1 MKTFKDHLLT
11 EGSGFEK
18 DVHPSYYEKHPEY
31 TGGGWFTDVLKFNDY
46 LMNPKSYYHKR
57 AVRSPQ
63 HPVTGRKELQLR
75 MKDKRMADA
84 QFKRE
89 YEIAI
94 NKPMDTE
101 LIAIVKAA
109 KARRKA

>member
-1 MKTFKDHLLT
+1 MKQYKEFIA
-11 EGSGFEK
+11 ESSGFDK
-18 DVHPSYYEKHPEY
+18 DVHSSYYDKFPEY
-31 TGGGWFTDVLKFNDY
+31 TGGGWFTDVHKFNDY
-46 LMNPKSYYHKR
+46 LMDPTSYYHKR

-63 HPVTGRKELQLR
+63 HPVTGKKELQFR

>member
-1 MKTFKDHLLT
+1 MREFLEHAAKK
-11 EGSGFEK
+11 
-18 DVHPSYYEKHPEY
+18 YYDGEPIISDEQ
-31 TGGGWFTDVLKFNDY
+31 FDVLADVYKFNDY
-46 LMNPKSYYHKR
+46 LMNPSSFYHTR

-94 NKPMDTE
+94 NKPMDSK
-101 LIAIVKAA
+101 LIAIIKAA
-109 KARRKA
+109 KAKRKA

>member
-1 MKTFKDHLLT
+1 
-11 EGSGFEK
+11 
-18 DVHPSYYEKHPEY
+18 
-31 TGGGWFTDVLKFNDY
+31 
-46 LMNPKSYYHKR
+46 MNPSSFYHTR

-63 HPVTGRKELQLR
+63 HPVTGKKELQFR

-94 NKPMDTE
+94 NKPMDSK

-109 KARRKA
+109 KAKRKV

>member
-1 MKTFKDHLLT
+1 MKTFQEHLN
-11 EGSGFEK
+11 ESSGFKK
-18 DVHPSYYEKHPEY
+18 DVSPAYYERHPEY
-31 TGGGWFTDVLKFNDY
+31 TGGAWFDDVYKFNDY
-46 LMNPKSYYHKR
+46 LMNPSSFYHTR

-63 HPVTGRKELQLR
+63 HPVTGKKELQFR

-94 NKPMDTE
+94 NKPMDSK
-101 LIAIVKAA
+101 LIAIIKAA
-109 KARRKA
+109 KAKRKA